1 MVEFLVKRRR
11 FRIPRVST
19 ASSWSKTEPCI
30 LVHAFLLRLRVV
42 FHNDHPRIRI
52 VWKSRVKF
60 RTISLG
66 RSRHAFRTSSIRRL
80 NNERDEIQPSFSSV
94 KKSFSFSLSL
104 SLFYSSS
111 SFVFPPLF
119 SPFLLSLA
127 VSRFR
132 RESEHN
138 KSSGFFHF
146 DFAFY
151 RVATLLPENKHF
163 HG

>member
-42 FHNDHPRIRI
+42 FHNDHPRIRV

-104 SLFYSSS
+104 SL
-111 SFVFPPLF
+111 SFTLPPVLFFPRF
-119 SPFLLSLA
+119 FLLFYYPSLSLPFGE
-127 VSRFR
+127 SRNIINR
-132 RESEHN
+132 A
-138 KSSGFFHF
+138 
-146 DFAFY
+146 DFS
-151 RVATLLPENKHF
+151 TLISLF
-163 HG
+163 IG